1 MNQINKINSL
11 EYIMNT
17 FIPMNQCPYNNIT
30 DLKAYT
36 NIKFLITDFTLLMNW
51 VSLKLSRIE
60 YNKSGSINIKSMTDK
75 TLIILSLQLNVMQIF
90 TTQYNMVKELIYI
103 WKKLRISITRMNNEH
118 ILYTATILLQFSVSI
133 YQVYKKW
140 LGHFWSFMIHANKI
154 SNFGILCWKQIISP
168 YDNVLIL
175 MYRR

>member
-103 WKKLRISITRMNNEH
+103 
-118 ILYTATILLQFSVSI
+118 
-133 YQVYKKW
+133 
-140 LGHFWSFMIHANKI
+140 
-154 SNFGILCWKQIISP
+154 
-168 YDNVLIL
+168 
-175 MYRR
+175 